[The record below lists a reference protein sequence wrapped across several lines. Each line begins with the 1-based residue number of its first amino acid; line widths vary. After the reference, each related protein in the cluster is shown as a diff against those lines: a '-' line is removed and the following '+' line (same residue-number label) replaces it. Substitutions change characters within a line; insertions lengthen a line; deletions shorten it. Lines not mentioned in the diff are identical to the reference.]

1 VAVDVQN
8 ACVNA
13 SAAVVDALGGVDG
26 QGVTDHQGVC
36 QIDKQRC
43 SGAGAAVAY
52 PTMNWLSH
60 LAK

>member
-26 QGVTDHQGVC
+26 QGVADHQGVC

-43 SGAGAAVAY
+43 SGAGAADVY
-52 PTMNWLSH
+52 PTMNGFRH